1 MTTTNKSDSL
11 QRPKGRGFSP
21 TLLITQKGQEIFK
34 AEAKPKAFKSGK
46 KGYYAGIMVV
56 VNGKVH
62 RGNFMIYEVG

>member
-1 MTTTNKSDSL
+1 MVEI
-11 QRPKGRGFSP
+11 Q
-21 TLLITQKGQEIFK
+21 ITQKGQEIFK